1 MRLRQL
7 ADANDPWP
15 GLVQDIFNN
24 REMNDGADVIA
35 IEMPYR
41 AEDAAI
47 VPVTLRT
54 KLPAGDSR
62 RVLRITLV
70 IDQNPAPM
78 AAKFELGPDAN
89 VSEISTRV
97 RVNNYTDVH
106 AVAELSDGKLY
117 MAKTYVKAS
126 GGCSAPAAKNAD
138 EARSRLGQMRY
149 RQFARPG
156 QGPASGA
163 REAQIMIGHPS
174 NSGLQMDQVTQLYM
188 PAFFVD
194 QLRLWQDDSLVLA
207 MEGGISISEDPNI
220 RFTYVSNGAKRFRAE
235 ARDTDGHIIPERMED
250 RRLQH
255 VKRDIGLGRFD
266 PRPLLEASHFGFGL
280 RTPEI
285 VERACRLFGGAELAA
300 HITANLRHAQHGF
313 GRDIALI
320 GQQRCDDVDR
330 TGALF
335 DRLPRLAIR
344 FHAAEDVFRPRRSR
358 VVVDFLGSRGHGRR
372 HDQGERGDNSS
383 YQSDTHHRLP
393 PAAKRGSYAMTAPLK
408 RKRSSKRLE
417 AR

>member
-1 MRLRQL
+1 MFGTHFRLLCIAGLVSTAFVARQ
-7 ADANDPWP
+7 APAATAEAYDPWP

-24 REMNDGADVIA
+24 RPMNDGAEIIA

-54 KLPAGDSR
+54 KLSPGDTR
-62 RVLRITLV
+62 RVKTITLV

-117 MAKTYVKAS
+117 VAKTYVKAS

-138 EARSRLGQMRY
+138 EAKARLGQMRY
-149 RQFARPG
+149 RQFAKTG

-163 REAQIMIGHPS
+163 REAQIMIGHPN
-174 NSGLQMDQVTQLYM
+174 NSGLQMDQVTQLYI
-188 PAFFVD
+188 PPFFVNE
-194 QLRLWQDDSLVLA
+194 LRLTQDDSLVLA

-235 ARDTDGHIIPERMED
+235 AKDTDGHVFEHEWK
-250 RRLQH
+250 L
-255 VKRDIGLGRFD
+255 
-266 PRPLLEASHFGFGL
+266 
-280 RTPEI
+280 
-285 VERACRLFGGAELAA
+285 
-300 HITANLRHAQHGF
+300 
-313 GRDIALI
+313 
-320 GQQRCDDVDR
+320 DDS
-330 TGALF
+330 G
-335 DRLPRLAIR
+335 I
-344 FHAAEDVFRPRRSR
+344 
-358 VVVDFLGSRGHGRR
+358 
-372 HDQGERGDNSS
+372 
-383 YQSDTHHRLP
+383 
-393 PAAKRGSYAMTAPLK
+393 
-408 RKRSSKRLE
+408 
-417 AR
+417 

>member
-1 MRLRQL
+1 MPGRRFRLFCIASALCSAIVLGTQI
-7 ADANDPWP
+7 APAATPGANDPWP

-24 REMNDGADVIA
+24 RAMNDGAEVIG

-54 KLPAGDSR
+54 RLAPGDDR

-89 VSEISTRV
+89 VTEISTRV

-117 MAKTYVKAS
+117 MTKTYVKAS
-126 GGCSAPAAKNAD
+126 GGCSAPAAKNAV
-138 EARSRLGQMRY
+138 EAKNRLGQMRY
-149 RQFARPG
+149 RQFARSG

-174 NSGLQMDQVTQLYM
+174 HSGLQMNQVTQLYI
-188 PAFFVD
+188 PAFFVNE
-194 QLRLWQDDSLVLA
+194 LRLWQDDSLVLA

-235 ARDTDGHIIPERMED
+235 ARDTEGHVFQKEWSVED
-250 RRLQH
+250 S
-255 VKRDIGLGRFD
+255 G
-266 PRPLLEASHFGFGL
+266 
-280 RTPEI
+280 
-285 VERACRLFGGAELAA
+285 
-300 HITANLRHAQHGF
+300 
-313 GRDIALI
+313 
-320 GQQRCDDVDR
+320 
-330 TGALF
+330 
-335 DRLPRLAIR
+335 
-344 FHAAEDVFRPRRSR
+344 
-358 VVVDFLGSRGHGRR
+358 
-372 HDQGERGDNSS
+372 
-383 YQSDTHHRLP
+383 
-393 PAAKRGSYAMTAPLK
+393 M
-408 RKRSSKRLE
+408 
-417 AR
+417 